1 MTDPSS
7 RRPVLVARGLL
18 ILAAVLWSSG
28 SLFSR
33 LLTED
38 TGLGLDSPRLT
49 PIQIAF
55 WRGLF
60 AGLSLLPLVRWG
72 TVRFRP
78 PMAAMMLCFTIMS
91 GLYVSALVL
100 GNAANAIFLQ
110 NTAPVWVYLIGV
122 YVLAH
127 AADVRTFRAMGLAM
141 VGAVVIV
148 VGNWPRDLTGDALDR
163 EVGILL
169 MAVGSGFM
177 YALVVLFLNYLKA
190 ESSAWL
196 MVLNLVG
203 SAAVLGGVVLARFGW
218 EVFADW
224 FATPTAAQLGFLA
237 VFGFLQMAMAYWL
250 FARSLRAVSPQE
262 AGLITLLEPVL
273 NPVWAY
279 LIAPDRETPTV
290 WTCAG
295 GGVLLLALAWRYGV
309 KPNVV
314 VIARA
319 KEVTDAEVP
328 PGDLPQ

>member
-1 MTDPSS
+1 
-7 RRPVLVARGLL
+7 
-18 ILAAVLWSSG
+18 
-28 SLFSR
+28 
-33 LLTED
+33 
-38 TGLGLDSPRLT
+38 
-49 PIQIAF
+49 
-55 WRGLF
+55 
-60 AGLSLLPLVRWG
+60 
-72 TVRFRP
+72 
-78 PMAAMMLCFTIMS
+78 
-91 GLYVSALVL
+91 
-100 GNAANAIFLQ
+100 
-110 NTAPVWVYLIGV
+110 
-122 YVLAH
+122 
-127 AADVRTFRAMGLAM
+127 
-141 VGAVVIV
+141 
-148 VGNWPRDLTGDALDR
+148 
-163 EVGILL
+163 
-169 MAVGSGFM
+169 
-177 YALVVLFLNYLKA
+177 VVLFLNYLKA

>member
-1 MTDPSS
+1 MTEPPS
-7 RRPVLVARGLL
+7 RRPVVVARALL
-18 ILAAVLWSSG
+18 VLAAVLWSSG

-38 TGLGLDSPRLT
+38 TGLGLELPKLT

-60 AGLSLLPLVRWG
+60 AGLSLLPLMRWAD
-72 TVRFRP
+72 VRFRP
-78 PMAAMMLCFTIMS
+78 PMAAMMLCFAAMS

-122 YVLAH
+122 YLLAH
-127 AADVRTFRAMGLAM
+127 AADRRTFKAMGLAM
-141 VGAVVIV
+141 AGALVIV

-163 EVGILL
+163 EVEILL
-169 MAVGSGFM
+169 MAVSSGFM
-177 YALVVLFLNYLKA
+177 YALVVLFLSYLKT

-203 SAAVLGGVVLARFGW
+203 SAAVMGTAVVLNVGW
-218 EVFADW
+218 PAFAEW
-224 FATPTAAQLGFLA
+224 LATPTAAQLGFLA

-279 LIAPDRETPTV
+279 LIAPGKETPTV
-290 WTCAG
+290 WTCVG
-295 GGVLLLALAWRYGV
+295 GGTLLLALTWRYGV
-309 KPNVV
+309 KSRVV
-314 VIARA
+314 VVARA
-319 KEVTDAEVP
+319 KEDSDAEVP
-328 PGDLPQ
+328 LGHLP

>member
-1 MTDPSS
+1 MTEPTA
-7 RRPVLVARGLL
+7 RRSVVAARGLL
-18 ILAAVLWSSG
+18 VLAAVLWSSG

-38 TGLGLDSPRLT
+38 TGLGLESPRLT

-60 AGLSLLPLVRWG
+60 AGLSLLPLVRW
-72 TVRFRP
+72 TQVRVRP
-78 PMAAMMLCFTIMS
+78 PMAAMVCCFAAMS

-122 YVLAH
+122 YVLGH
-127 AADVRTFRAMGLAM
+127 AADNRTFRAMMLAM
-141 VGAVVIV
+141 VGAGVIV
-148 VGNWPRDLTGDALDR
+148 AGNWPRHLTGDALTR
-163 EVGILL
+163 EVEILL
-169 MAVGSGFM
+169 MAVGSGLL
-177 YALVVLFLNYLKA
+177 YAFVVLFLNQLKA
-190 ESSAWL
+190 ESPAWL

-203 SAAVLGGVVLARFGW
+203 SAAVLGVVVCARGGWPAFLAWVR
-218 EVFADW
+218 
-224 FATPTAAQLGFLA
+224 TPTAAQLGFLA

-290 WTCAG
+290 WTCVG
-295 GGVLLLALAWRYGV
+295 GGVLLLALAWRYGYRRE
-309 KPNVV
+309 P
-314 VIARA
+314 RR
-319 KEVTDAEVP
+319 
-328 PGDLPQ
+328 